1 MTLKYVHSSQ
11 IKWQSFR
18 VGCCLFT
25 CKGKES
31 KTFVAVTQ
39 IDILFYIDLFQR
51 WFPVCSAR
59 SLVCVFLSS
68 CKKSQNVYISQL
80 LRWGK
85 FRVSKQPLLWVRR
98 GRGWYFVSPHVTWR
112 NNLPAVKVNEAV
124 GKIIWKASKISA
136 IWYVTSNIYSHS
148 IEWELMFINIRG
160 AETAQYWLEI
170 IFKKCLKSFG
180 KLNFLLN

>member
-31 KTFVAVTQ
+31 KNFLAVKQ
-39 IDILFYIDLFQR
+39 FHISFYTDLFQR
-51 WFPVCSAR
+51 WFPVRSAR
-59 SLVCVFLSS
+59 SREFVCVFLSS
-68 CKKSQNVYISQL
+68 CNKSQNVYISQL
-80 LRWGK
+80 LRGSK
-85 FRVSKQPLLWVRR
+85 FIVSKQPPLWVRR
-98 GRGWYFVSPHVTWR
+98 GRSWYFVSPHVTWR
-112 NNLPAVKVNEAV
+112 NNPPAVKIDEAV

-148 IEWELMFINIRG
+148 IEWELMFINIRVLRLRSID
-160 AETAQYWLEI
+160 W
-170 IFKKCLKSFG
+170 KSS
-180 KLNFLLN
+180 LRNV

>member
-11 IKWQSFR
+11 IKWQSFG

-31 KTFVAVTQ
+31 KIFVAVKQ

-51 WFPVCSAR
+51 WFPVRSAR

-85 FRVSKQPLLWVRR
+85 LIVSKQPPLWVRS
-98 GRGWYFVSPHVTWR
+98 GRSWYFVSPRVTWR

-124 GKIIWKASKISA
+124 GKIIWKASNISA

-148 IEWELMFINIRG
+148 IEWELMLKNIRVLRLRSID
-160 AETAQYWLEI
+160 W
-170 IFKKCLKSFG
+170 KSS
-180 KLNFLLN
+180 LRNV